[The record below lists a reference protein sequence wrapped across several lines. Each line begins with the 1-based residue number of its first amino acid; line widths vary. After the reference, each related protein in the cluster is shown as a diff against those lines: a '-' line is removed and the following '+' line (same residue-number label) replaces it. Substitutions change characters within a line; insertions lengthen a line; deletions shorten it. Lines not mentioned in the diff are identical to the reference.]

1 MASGCKFSSSTHKMI
16 YERSKIY
23 VETKPLNNA
32 KFFDM
37 DSAMIKFHKTVL
49 AGIDSLENRVAFYQ
63 DRLIHNTVG
72 CIGRKTANSFF
83 ESHGINFDYWSRTG
97 SILPCEEGLTKASIP
112 IITIQRDRYLC
123 MEKFLS
129 TLDTTHSLV
138 SSRKSAQFNTFH
150 TVTQRVLYEFLLE
163 KSFKSDGLTTDSQT
177 QIVEDA
183 SSEPVSFQTQIEILD
198 SLEILDISKLISQ
211 YVPISLT
218 RLKSPADDDSIPR
231 YQISTDTVKLLAE
244 GIPSNIAAE
253 FDPTFHKP
261 ILLPPY
267 KRLINKE
274 SSFRESSES
283 ISVYKR
289 NSVDNGSNSSV
300 NTILETSKKQSLM
313 PTLRED
319 NPDN

>member
-23 VETKPLNNA
+23 VETKPLHKA

-97 SILPCEEGLTKASIP
+97 SILPGEEAVTKASIP

-129 TLDTTHSLV
+129 TLDTTHSLL
-138 SSRKSAQFNTFH
+138 SSRKTEQFNTFN
-150 TVTQRVLYEFLLE
+150 TVTERVLYEFLLE
-163 KSFKSDGLTTDSQT
+163 KSFNSDGLNTDSQS
-177 QIVEDA
+177 QIA
-183 SSEPVSFQTQIEILD
+183 SSEPVSFQSQIAILD
-198 SLEILDISKLISQ
+198 SHEIRDISKLISQ
-211 YVPISLT
+211 YVPISIS
-218 RLKSPADDDSIPR
+218 RLKSPSDDDSIPR

-253 FDPTFHKP
+253 FDPTFHNP
-261 ILLPPY
+261 ILMPPY
-267 KRLINKE
+267 KRSIKKE
-274 SSFRESSES
+274 SSLRESSES

-300 NTILETSKKQSLM
+300 NTIPETSKKQSQM

-319 NPDN
+319 HPDN